1 MTEKACARKLA
12 QCYWA
17 GGQSKS
23 RKKVGLTEPVWL
35 SLVESS
41 SWMEMQ
47 RHSMTTTPQL
57 FLTCDEAET
66 PLHDLI
72 KIGGNMGKLFC
83 RLIYFA
89 CYGWVDLEKTGWK
102 IYYGL
107 LIENS
112 NEIIEHYSMSGSICL
127 WNLPKNKEWKKKGLS
142 PVIYGVYLVC

>member
-1 MTEKACARKLA
+1 MVRFMGADQLLDDRKGMWKEAA

-23 RKKVGLTEPVWL
+23 RKKVGLTEPIWL

-47 RHSMTTTPQL
+47 RHSLTTTPQL

-72 KIGGNMGKLFC
+72 KIGGNMEKLFC
-83 RLIYFA
+83 RLNYFA
-89 CYGWVDLEKTGWK
+89 GYG
-102 IYYGL
+102 
-107 LIENS
+107 
-112 NEIIEHYSMSGSICL
+112 
-127 WNLPKNKEWKKKGLS
+127 
-142 PVIYGVYLVC
+142 